1 MIEVV
6 TNIYMGNQT
15 DFENLRY
22 TSGWSFLHCCK
33 DPYHKELVGYNGNLS
48 PIHPD
53 YAYKII
59 RNRMALNLV
68 DMDSYSANYLQFN
81 KDMFEKAFNFLDNQL
96 KAGNKVLIHCNQ
108 GESRSP
114 SLTMLYLARIGALP
128 KDNFLNTF
136 IKFKMKYPIMNPKK
150 NIITTVE
157 NLWDIFVK

>member
-1 MIEVV
+1 MIEVA

-33 DPYHKELVGYNGNLS
+33 DPYHKELVGYSGNLS
-48 PIHPD
+48 STNPD

-59 RNRMALNLV
+59 GHRMALNLV
-68 DMDSYSANYLQFN
+68 DMDFYSANYLQFN
-81 KDMFEKAFNFLDNQL
+81 KDMFENAFNFLDNQL
-96 KAGNKVLIHCNQ
+96 RAGNKVLIHCNQ
-108 GESRSP
+108 GESRAP
-114 SLTMLYLARIGALP
+114 SLTMLYLARIGVLP
-128 KDNFLNTF
+128 RDNFLNTF

-157 NLWDIFVK
+157 NLWDVFVK